1 MLVLVILQWKTSLMA
16 FKQKS
21 SFLLRLHVRHVLS
34 GLSITSSD
42 GDTGGQRNDCTKSC
56 DWLKP
61 REFP

>member
-1 MLVLVILQWKTSLMA
+1 MLVLVIPQWETSLMA

-42 GDTGGQRNDCTKSC
+42 CDTGGERKTV
-56 DWLKP
+56 LKGVIS
-61 REFP
+61 